1 MKGKIMTL
9 SLNTNEY
16 HGRERIF
23 YSMKLQKEHDSQ
35 AVGSGSSFQNNI
47 TNSFLKYR
55 ARDFL
60 AYIQLQVT
68 EGIYR
73 VADKHEMCDDV

>member
-23 YSMKLQKEHDSQ
+23 YSMKLQKEHDNQ
-35 AVGSGSSFQNNI
+35 AVGSRSSFQNNI
-47 TNSFLKYR
+47 TNNFLNTEHEI
-55 ARDFL
+55 FL

-73 VADKHEMCDDV
+73 VADKHELCDV